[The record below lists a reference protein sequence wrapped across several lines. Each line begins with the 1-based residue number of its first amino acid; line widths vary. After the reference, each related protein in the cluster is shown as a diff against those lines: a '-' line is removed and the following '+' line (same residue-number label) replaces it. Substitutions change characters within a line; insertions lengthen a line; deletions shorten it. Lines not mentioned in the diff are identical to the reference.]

1 MFLFKVLCDIVLCK
15 LFKFYVLMPK
25 KVFSF
30 KDYVLNTEAH
40 PLRNTW
46 DKGWRGDYMMH
57 GGGDGRAAQ

>member
-1 MFLFKVLCDIVLCK
+1 
-15 LFKFYVLMPK
+15 MPK